1 MDHLK
6 ILHELV
12 RKLNKVDDNTQK
24 FTYAVCSIFIRKLT
38 QYLFLTINEENSFL
52 QYDLDVSPL
61 NKHSMMIIM
70 YGPIIY
76 N

>member
-6 ILHELV
+6 TLHELV

-24 FTYAVCSIFIRKLT
+24 FTYGVCSIFIRKLT
-38 QYLFLTINEENSFL
+38 QYLFLTINEENSSL